1 MVPVLGLVLGM
12 LPLGVR
18 PWVGSGL
25 SVVLGR
31 DVVSNSGG
39 RRMKEC
45 HLEEQVPANSSRTLH
60 VKSSQAL
67 TGQDDSHQ
75 QPQQQEQQ
83 ATEQQDTEAGEV
95 AVWL

>member
-1 MVPVLGLVLGM
+1 MVVLVLRLVLGM

-39 RRMKEC
+39 RRMEEC
-45 HLEEQVPANSSRTLH
+45 HLEEQVSVNTLH